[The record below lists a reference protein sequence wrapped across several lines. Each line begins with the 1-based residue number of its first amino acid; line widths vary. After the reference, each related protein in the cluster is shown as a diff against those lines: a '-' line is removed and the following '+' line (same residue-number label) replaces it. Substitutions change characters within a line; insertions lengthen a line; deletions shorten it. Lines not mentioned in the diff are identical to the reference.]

1 MSSNGKARAIG
12 RVLCRKPA
20 EFRSRKRAAV
30 PPGPPPHH
38 AADPGLTSVR
48 RSNIRGLAFGP
59 WAPGAA
65 ARPRRILLRT
75 DVGNRV
81 VIHNTDRRRKDI
93 ERNARRDIVFEI
105 TPRPPFN
112 PLRSFVTDGSIIAN
126 STLARLALALV
137 SITSLDA
144 FRTIGTNRPLD
155 PFRSIVSV
163 RTVSALAS
171 AIAAIISL
179 DPNRAIVSIPPVL
192 PLMVLLLSL
201 LLAGLVVTVA
211 VETVIVHVI
220 AIVVVVPTRALFFE
234 PRAGF
239 SEHTKI
245 VVREL

>member
-1 MSSNGKARAIG
+1 M
-12 RVLCRKPA
+12 
-20 EFRSRKRAAV
+20 
-30 PPGPPPHH
+30 
-38 AADPGLTSVR
+38 SVR

-126 STLARLALALV
+126 GTLARLTLALV

-171 AIAAIISL
+171 AIATIATVISF
-179 DPNRAIVSIPPVL
+179 DPVRAIVSIPPVL

-211 VETVIVHVI
+211 VETVIVHFI

>member
-1 MSSNGKARAIG
+1 M
-12 RVLCRKPA
+12 
-20 EFRSRKRAAV
+20 
-30 PPGPPPHH
+30 
-38 AADPGLTSVR
+38 SVR
-48 RSNIRGLAFGP
+48 RSNIRGLALGP
-59 WAPGAA
+59 GAPGPA
-65 ARPRRILLRT
+65 ARARRILLRT

-81 VIHNTDRRRKDI
+81 VVHDTDRRRKDI

-126 STLARLALALV
+126 GTLARLALALV

-144 FRTIGTNRPLD
+144 LRTIGTNRPLD

-163 RTVSALAS
+163 RTVSALAG
-171 AIAAIISL
+171 AIATIISF
-179 DPNRAIVSIPPVL
+179 DPDRAIVSIPPVL
-192 PLMVLLLSL
+192 PLLLMMLLLSL

-211 VETVIVHVI
+211 VETVIVHFI

-245 VVREL
+245 MVREL